1 MPNFI
6 AEYSV
11 WNPPTSSCSDSGRS
25 NGSRFVSANRAD
37 QEQEESERLAKIAP
51 DVPVLPLD
59 DPFRS
64 SEPVIRTI
72 PRIDIPIGIS

>member
-25 NGSRFVSANRAD
+25 NGRRLVSAKALTRKSRKPSGCTTTP
-37 QEQEESERLAKIAP
+37 QTWRSCQLTI
-51 DVPVLPLD
+51 V
-59 DPFRS
+59 FRS
-64 SEPVIRTI
+64 SEPASRTI
-72 PRIDIPIGIS
+72 PRIDIPSGIS